1 MLKNDNINRVLAVVV
16 AIVLWA
22 YVVGEVNPVIDKVI
36 HNVPISFEHQD
47 ALERNNLTILSS
59 STEKV
64 NISVSGQ
71 RATVSKLNASDFNV
85 TCDVE
90 GLTLG
95 ENVVR
100 LKVEGPN
107 DAKIEHINTEKV
119 TVIIDEKTTAEK
131 PVQVVIQGE
140 TSSDK
145 EASVVKLDT
154 NKIAVSGPK
163 TSVNKVVS
171 VAAYLDASDVTT
183 TTKSFTVKPVPID
196 ASGKQVDGVYAV
208 GDAKVGVDAVLLTT
222 KTVSLHVDVTNDSYG
237 GIERSYSV
245 PKTIVIK
252 GTEDALRG
260 VSLIKC
266 QTVDLKNVLE
276 DTAVELKPILP
287 TGIQVAEASKN
298 LSLSITVKDTIKR
311 TFEFTNDDINLQ
323 GKNDDLMYTLGSA
336 KHTIEVT
343 GNSLVVD
350 SLSLSDFVITINV
363 SEMEKGNHT
372 AAINVTCNK
381 EIKILAVMPEKIEI
395 HIS

>member
-154 NKIAVSGPK
+154 
-163 TSVNKVVS
+163 NKVVS

-372 AAINVTCNK
+372 AVINVTCNK